1 MTIRKRTLYWILAA
15 IFAFTAIYAP
25 FSDDKDSSILVTIL
39 TILLFIALA
48 ILFAHL
54 ARKVDPE
61 KAIRFGK
68 AKTVARAASVNG
80 LPRDYTCIDIE
91 TTGLPDQDP
100 RIIELGAVRIRN
112 GKVSGTYSQLV
123 NPGKPI
129 PAKVAELTGI
139 YDSLVADSPTIA
151 QALPSFVEFCGT
163 DTLVGHNIDRFDAPI
178 IKPRPNATTSN
189 SPISTRSTR
198 CRSPKPSAP
207 NSTAIA
213 SSTSSGRST
222 SATPKITAQRKTHCR
237 PRRSTKNS
245 AGEPHNHK
253 QQNTP
258 ALITSDRGVFVFLF
272 DFRWL
277 LPFGVF
283 GTGFDSAA

>member
-25 FSDDKDSSILVTIL
+25 FSDNKDSSILVTIL

-61 KAIRFGK
+61 KTIRFGK
-68 AKTVARAASVNG
+68 AKTMAKAASANG
-80 LPRDYTCIDIE
+80 LPHDYTCIDIE

-129 PAKVAELTGI
+129 PAKVSELTGI

-178 IKPRPNATTSN
+178 IQAE
-189 SPISTRSTR
+189 
-198 CRSPKPSAP
+198 
-207 NSTAIA
+207 
-213 SSTSSGRST
+213 
-222 SATPKITAQRKTHCR
+222 AQRNNIQLPDFNTIDTLPLAETLCHELDR
-237 PRRSTKNS
+237 HRVVDLIRAFDIGDTEDHRATQDALQTSQIYEELRRRAS
-245 AGEPHNHK
+245 
-253 QQNTP
+253 
-258 ALITSDRGVFVFLF
+258 
-272 DFRWL
+272 
-277 LPFGVF
+277 
-283 GTGFDSAA
+283 